1 MRQQLETALPD
12 RLKLPMTFDAAG
24 LAAEVGA
31 LDESDWH
38 RHILRR
44 NYEGAWCI
52 VPLRA
57 AVGETHPV
65 RMICANP
72 SQTEFVDTPM
82 LDRLP
87 RMRAALRRF
96 RCPVLQAR
104 LMRLS
109 PGSAILEHCDP
120 DLDLNG
126 GGARLHVP
134 ITTGAGVTFLL
145 NRRAVAMAPGELWY
159 LRLLDPHSATNRGT
173 SERVHLVV
181 DVVVDDWLRA
191 LLRDGMPPPAHPE

>member
-1 MRQQLETALPD
+1 METELPD
-12 RLKLPMTFDAAG
+12 RLKLPMRFDAAA
-24 LAAEVGA
+24 LAAEVA
-31 LDESDWH
+31 SLDEGDWH
-38 RHILRR
+38 RHIFRR
-44 NYEGAWCI
+44 NYEGDWCI

-57 AVGETHPV
+57 AAGETHPV

-87 RMRAALRRF
+87 AVKAALRRF

-120 DLDLNG
+120 DLDAGG

-134 ITTGAGVTFLL
+134 ITTGQGVTFLL
-145 NRRAVAMAPGELWY
+145 NRRPVPMAPGDLWY
-159 LRLLDPHSATNRGT
+159 LRLLDPHSATNRGKT
-173 SERVHLVV
+173 ERVHLVV
-181 DVVVDDWLRA
+181 DVVMGDWLRG
-191 LLRDGMPPPAHPE
+191 LMRDGLPTPAHPE

>member
-1 MRQQLETALPD
+1 MRQQLETELPD
-12 RLKLPMTFDAAG
+12 RLKLPMRFDAAG
-24 LAAEVGA
+24 LAAEVAA

-38 RHILRR
+38 RHVARL
-44 NYEGAWCI
+44 NYEGDWRI

-57 AVGETHPV
+57 AAGETHPV

-87 RMRAALRRF
+87 GARAALRRF

-120 DLDLNG
+120 DLDGGG

-134 ITTGAGVTFLL
+134 ITTGEGVTFLL
-145 NRRAVAMAPGELWY
+145 NRRAVPMAPGDLWY
-159 LRLLDPHSATNRGT
+159 LRLLDPHSATNCGT
-173 SERVHLVV
+173 GERVHLVV
-181 DVVVDDWLRA
+181 DVVMDDWLRGLMA
-191 LLRDGMPPPAHPE
+191 AARR

>member
-1 MRQQLETALPD
+1 
-12 RLKLPMTFDAAG
+12 MTFDAAG
-24 LAAEVGA
+24 LAAEVAA

-38 RHILRR
+38 RHVARM
-44 NYEGAWCI
+44 NYEGDWSI

-87 RMRAALRRF
+87 AARAALRRF
-96 RCPVLQAR
+96 RCPLLQAR

-120 DLDLNG
+120 DLDA

-134 ITTGAGVTFLL
+134 IATGDGVTFLL
-145 NRRAVAMAPGELWY
+145 NRRAVPMAPGDLWY
-159 LRLLDPHSATNRGT
+159 LRLLDPHSATNRGA

-181 DVVVDDWLRA
+181 DVVMDDWLRGLMA
-191 LLRDGMPPPAHPE
+191 TARA

>member
-1 MRQQLETALPD
+1 METELPD

-24 LAAEVGA
+24 LAAEVAA
-31 LDESDWH
+31 LAESDWH

-44 NYEGAWCI
+44 NYEGDWCI

-57 AVGETHPV
+57 AAGETHPV

-72 SQTEFVDTPM
+72 NQTEFVDTPM

-87 RMRAALRRF
+87 GLRAALRRF
-96 RCPVLQAR
+96 RCPLLQAR

-109 PGSAILEHCDP
+109 PGSVILEHCDP
-120 DLDLNG
+120 DLDG

-145 NRRAVAMAPGELWY
+145 NRRAVPMAPGELWY
-159 LRLLDPHSATNRGT
+159 LRLLDPHSAANCGT
-173 SERVHLVV
+173 SQRVHLVV
-181 DVVVDDWLRA
+181 DVVMNDWLRG
-191 LLRDGMPPPAHPE
+191 LMREGMPNPRSS